1 MKYSFKDYLID
12 TLMFGLSVSITPI
25 IYLSTF
31 IIVNKFDYINTP
43 VYLYLA
49 IFISFLLPF
58 IFGIF
63 LSRKLC
69 KQSISSYL
77 TVFLIMEIIF
87 IFHIKIPDSYFVF
100 LLPQEEWIRGLF
112 NKSDVFSPSTA
123 CKPMAVCHASLFS
136 ALSGSPCFI
145 YSSSSNCQFLSGIF
159 APPKSINKVFKY

>member
-31 IIVNKFDYINTP
+31 IIVNKFNYINSP
-43 VYLYLA
+43 VNLYLA

-69 KQSISSYL
+69 KQSVCSYL
-77 TVFLIMEIIF
+77 TVFLIMEIIC

-112 NKSDVFSPSTA
+112 NKYNEIREITIAIITPVLYTLLYF
-123 CKPMAVCHASLFS
+123 L
-136 ALSGSPCFI
+136 GSK
-145 YSSSSNCQFLSGIF
+145 L
-159 APPKSINKVFKY
+159 KSIKQINK

>member
-31 IIVNKFDYINTP
+31 IIVNKFNYINSP
-43 VYLYLA
+43 VNLYLA

-77 TVFLIMEIIF
+77 TVFLIMEIIC
-87 IFHIKIPDSYFVF
+87 IFHIKIPDSYFLF

-112 NKSDVFSPSTA
+112 NKYNEIE
-123 CKPMAVCHASLFS
+123 K
-136 ALSGSPCFI
+136 
-145 YSSSSNCQFLSGIF
+145 
-159 APPKSINKVFKY
+159 

>member
-12 TLMFGLSVSITPI
+12 TIMFGLSVSITPI

-31 IIVNKFDYINTP
+31 LIVNKFDYINTP

-69 KQSISSYL
+69 KVILFFY
-77 TVFLIMEIIF
+77 FLR
-87 IFHIKIPDSYFVF
+87 KN
-100 LLPQEEWIRGLF
+100 G
-112 NKSDVFSPSTA
+112 
-123 CKPMAVCHASLFS
+123 
-136 ALSGSPCFI
+136 
-145 YSSSSNCQFLSGIF
+145 
-159 APPKSINKVFKY
+159 

>member
-31 IIVNKFDYINTP
+31 IINKFDYINTP

-69 KQSISSYL
+69 KQSVCSYL
-77 TVFLIMEIIF
+77 TVFLIMEIIC

-112 NKSDVFSPSTA
+112 NKYNEIREITISIITPVLYTLLYF
-123 CKPMAVCHASLFS
+123 LGS
-136 ALSGSPCFI
+136 AI
-145 YSSSSNCQFLSGIF
+145 
-159 APPKSINKVFKY
+159 KNKLKKA

>member
-31 IIVNKFDYINTP
+31 IYINSP
-43 VYLYLA
+43 VNLYLA

-69 KQSISSYL
+69 KQSVCSYL
-77 TVFLIMEIIF
+77 TVFLIMEIIC

-100 LLPQEEWIRGLF
+100 LLSQEEWIRGLF
-112 NKSDVFSPSTA
+112 NKYNEIREIIISIITPVLYTLLYF
-123 CKPMAVCHASLFS
+123 L
-136 ALSGSPCFI
+136 GSK
-145 YSSSSNCQFLSGIF
+145 L
-159 APPKSINKVFKY
+159 KSKKQINK

>member
-25 IYLSTF
+25 VYLSTF

-63 LSRKLC
+63 LSRKMPNMHLQL
-69 KQSISSYL
+69 KNL
-77 TVFLIMEIIF
+77 R
-87 IFHIKIPDSYFVF
+87 K
-100 LLPQEEWIRGLF
+100 
-112 NKSDVFSPSTA
+112 A
-123 CKPMAVCHASLFS
+123 
-136 ALSGSPCFI
+136 
-145 YSSSSNCQFLSGIF
+145 
-159 APPKSINKVFKY
+159 

>member
-31 IIVNKFDYINTP
+31 IIVNKFNYINSP
-43 VYLYLA
+43 VNLYLA

-63 LSRKLC
+63 LSSKLC

-77 TVFLIMEIIF
+77 TVFLIKTLE
-87 IFHIKIPDSYFVF
+87 
-100 LLPQEEWIRGLF
+100 
-112 NKSDVFSPSTA
+112 KSSVKGVTQNR
-123 CKPMAVCHASLFS
+123 
-136 ALSGSPCFI
+136 ALI
-145 YSSSSNCQFLSGIF
+145 L
-159 APPKSINKVFKY
+159 

>member
-31 IIVNKFDYINTP
+31 IIVNKFNYINSP
-43 VYLYLA
+43 VNLYLA
-49 IFISFLLPF
+49 IFFFFFFFFLLPF

-77 TVFLIMEIIF
+77 TVFLIMEIIC

-112 NKSDVFSPSTA
+112 NKYNEIREIIISIITPVLYTLLYF
-123 CKPMAVCHASLFS
+123 L
-136 ALSGSPCFI
+136 GSK
-145 YSSSSNCQFLSGIF
+145 L
-159 APPKSINKVFKY
+159 KSKKQINK

>member
-31 IIVNKFDYINTP
+31 IIVNKFNYINSP
-43 VYLYLA
+43 VNLYLA

-69 KQSISSYL
+69 
-77 TVFLIMEIIF
+77 MF
-87 IFHIKIPDSYFVF
+87 IFNSFLNNGNNLHISY
-100 LLPQEEWIRGLF
+100 R
-112 NKSDVFSPSTA
+112 N
-123 CKPMAVCHASLFS
+123 
-136 ALSGSPCFI
+136 SG
-145 YSSSSNCQFLSGIF
+145 
-159 APPKSINKVFKY
+159 

>member
-31 IIVNKFDYINTP
+31 IIVNKFNYINSP
-43 VYLYLA
+43 VNLYLA

-69 KQSISSYL
+69 KQSVCSYL
-77 TVFLIMEIIF
+77 NNL
-87 IFHIKIPDSYFVF
+87 HISY
-100 LLPQEEWIRGLF
+100 Q
-112 NKSDVFSPSTA
+112 N
-123 CKPMAVCHASLFS
+123 
-136 ALSGSPCFI
+136 SG
-145 YSSSSNCQFLSGIF
+145 
-159 APPKSINKVFKY
+159 

>member
-58 IFGIF
+58 KKTLQTI
-63 LSRKLC
+63 
-69 KQSISSYL
+69 Y
-77 TVFLIMEIIF
+77 IF
-87 IFHIKIPDSYFVF
+87 IFNSFLNNGNNLHISY
-100 LLPQEEWIRGLF
+100 Q
-112 NKSDVFSPSTA
+112 N
-123 CKPMAVCHASLFS
+123 
-136 ALSGSPCFI
+136 SG
-145 YSSSSNCQFLSGIF
+145 
-159 APPKSINKVFKY
+159 

>member
-31 IIVNKFDYINTP
+31 IIVNKFNYINSP
-43 VYLYLA
+43 VNLYLA

-69 KQSISSYL
+69 KQS
-77 TVFLIMEIIF
+77 
-87 IFHIKIPDSYFVF
+87 
-100 LLPQEEWIRGLF
+100 
-112 NKSDVFSPSTA
+112 
-123 CKPMAVCHASLFS
+123 VC
-136 ALSGSPCFI
+136 
-145 YSSSSNCQFLSGIF
+145 
-159 APPKSINKVFKY
+159 SI

>member
-31 IIVNKFDYINTP
+31 IIVNKFNYINSP
-43 VYLYLA
+43 VNLYLA

-69 KQSISSYL
+69 NLYL
-77 TVFLIMEIIF
+77 
-87 IFHIKIPDSYFVF
+87 HI
-100 LLPQEEWIRGLF
+100 
-112 NKSDVFSPSTA
+112 
-123 CKPMAVCHASLFS
+123 
-136 ALSGSPCFI
+136 
-145 YSSSSNCQFLSGIF
+145 
-159 APPKSINKVFKY
+159 

>member
-31 IIVNKFDYINTP
+31 IIVNKFNYINSP
-43 VYLYLA
+43 VNLYLA

-77 TVFLIMEIIF
+77 TVFLIMEIIC

-112 NKSDVFSPSTA
+112 NKYNEIREIIISIITPFLYT
-123 CKPMAVCHASLFS
+123 LLYF
-136 ALSGSPCFI
+136 LGSK
-145 YSSSSNCQFLSGIF
+145 L
-159 APPKSINKVFKY
+159 KSKKQINK